1 LGNLSIFLEICCRKN
16 PSKNPFYEKV
26 KMFKKGPFVLE
37 SFIIVGLF
45 DCDRTQLEVGG
56 KPKAQG
62 KH

>member
-1 LGNLSIFLEICCRKN
+1 LSIFLGTCCKKN

-26 KMFKKGPFVLE
+26 KMLKKNPFVVE

-45 DCDRTQLEVGG
+45 DCDHTQLEVAS

-62 KH
+62 KD